1 MSIGFL
7 RKQLNRY
14 DVISFDIFDTLLKRD
29 VYKPTDV
36 FEIVEKEYTYRYGR
50 KIEFKT
56 ARIEAEK
63 NARGHS
69 SYSEITL
76 DEIYEEADLA
86 DKDVIKALELEVES
100 EILHC
105 NYKIKPIYHQ
115 CIKSG
120 KTVYVVSDMY
130 LPKRFL
136 ESILNREGFTGYKEL
151 ILSADYRETKRS
163 GGLYKVLCEKG
174 SFSSKEVLHIGD
186 SWYADYI
193 GAKKGGIKGVH
204 INRFEK
210 NTIYLDKP
218 KDYTDFDRRTFFSY
232 VNTRAGKLVRRNE
245 RLGYE
250 VLGPVIYAYCRWIHH
265 NYEKI
270 TTPKS
275 KLWFAARDMYLFSQA
290 YKLLYGD
297 DSDFDYVYISR
308 KSLRPILTQAAGD
321 MTESGNIFARGEYT
335 LAEIIKYMGYCIEDL
350 DDPKKYDLDRT
361 YNIRKLKESEE
372 VKSALSSPGILEK
385 EKELAA
391 GGMKYL
397 EEQGLFSADIVFA
410 DVGWHGTTQY
420 ILDRIQKSICNN
432 RTIRGLYLGCL
443 DGTREKI
450 GENNYKTFMFTEDQG
465 SEFAKGII
473 LFESLILAPHGSTKA
488 YKIENRK
495 VVPVL
500 SEPDNLSSF
509 LSDVQRGALQFVRD
523 YHSSILSHTIRLDE
537 NLSSEAF
544 CKLAASPLKEELES
558 IGQMDYDNFYVN
570 KMADPKPM
578 GTYMLHP
585 KMLYKDLKYSPWRI
599 GFLYKL
605 FKVRLPYAKMYSFA
619 RRKQGKMT

>member
-1 MSIGFL
+1 MNIGFL
-7 RKQLNRY
+7 RKQLNKY

-36 FEIVEKEYTYRYGR
+36 FEIVEKEYKYRYGR
-50 KIEFKT
+50 KIQFKT
-56 ARIEAEK
+56 IRIEAEK

-76 DEIYEEADLA
+76 DEIYEKVDLP

-105 NYKIKPIYHQ
+105 NYKMKPIYHL

-130 LPKRFL
+130 LPKKFL
-136 ESILNREGFTGYKEL
+136 ESILNREGFVGYKEL
-151 ILSADYRETKRS
+151 FLSADYRETKRS
-163 GGLYKVLCEKG
+163 GGLYKVLSGKC

-193 GAKKGGIKGVH
+193 GAKKGRIKGVH
-204 INRFEK
+204 INRFER

-218 KDYTDFDRRTFFSY
+218 KDHTDFDRRTFFSY
-232 VNTRAGKLVRRNE
+232 VNTRAGKLVRRDE

-250 VLGPVIYAYCRWIHH
+250 ILGPIIYAYCRWIHYS
-265 NYEKI
+265 YEKI

-275 KLWFAARDMYLFSQA
+275 KLWFAARDMYLFFQA

-297 DSDFDYVYISR
+297 DSDFHYVYISR
-308 KSLRPILTQAAGD
+308 KSLRPILTQAVGD
-321 MTESGNIFARGEYT
+321 MTESGSIFARGEYT
-335 LAEIIKYMGYCIEDL
+335 LAEIIKYMGYSIEDL
-350 DDPKKYDLDRT
+350 DDPQKYDLDRT

-372 VKSALSSPGILEK
+372 VKSALSSPGILAK
-385 EKELAA
+385 EKELATR
-391 GGMKYL
+391 GMKYL
-397 EEQGLFSADIVFA
+397 EEQGLFSTDIVFA

-420 ILDRIQKSICNN
+420 ILDRIQKSICDN
-432 RTIRGLYLGCL
+432 RTIRGLYIGCL

-450 GENNYKTFMFTEDQG
+450 GENNYNTFMFMEDQV

-473 LFESLILAPHGSTKA
+473 LFESLILAPHGSAKT
-488 YKIENRK
+488 YKIENKK
-495 VVPVL
+495 VIPVL

-509 LSDVQRGALQFVRD
+509 LLDVQRGALQFVRD
-523 YHSSILSHTIRLDE
+523 YHSSILSHTIRLDAD
-537 NLSSEAF
+537 LSSEAF

-585 KMLYKDLKYSPWRI
+585 KMFYKDLKYSPWRI

-605 FKVRLPYAKMYSFA
+605 FKVRLPYAKMYSFV